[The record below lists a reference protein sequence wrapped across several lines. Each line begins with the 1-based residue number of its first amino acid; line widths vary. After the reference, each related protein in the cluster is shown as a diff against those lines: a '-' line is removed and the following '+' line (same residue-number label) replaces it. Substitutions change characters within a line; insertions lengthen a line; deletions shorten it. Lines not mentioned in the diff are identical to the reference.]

1 MSVKFIKFVALSILV
16 SACSLSSPAPTFD
29 KPNLNI
35 PLDPGIE
42 LHDVKFAVLTE
53 KNSKAYFEKHKAAFA
68 LTEQDYKNLS
78 LNVEELRQFIIK
90 HLKIIKLYKEYYESN
105 FESKASK

>member
-1 MSVKFIKFVALSILV
+1 MFVKFIKLVALSILV
-16 SACSLSSPAPTFD
+16 SACSLPSPAPTFD

-35 PLDPGIE
+35 PLDSGIE
-42 LHDVKFAVLTE
+42 LHYVKFAVLTE
-53 KNSKAYFEKHKAAFA
+53 KNSKSYFEKHKAAFA

-90 HLKIIKLYKEYYESN
+90 QLKIIKLYKEYYESQS
-105 FESKASK
+105 EPTVSK